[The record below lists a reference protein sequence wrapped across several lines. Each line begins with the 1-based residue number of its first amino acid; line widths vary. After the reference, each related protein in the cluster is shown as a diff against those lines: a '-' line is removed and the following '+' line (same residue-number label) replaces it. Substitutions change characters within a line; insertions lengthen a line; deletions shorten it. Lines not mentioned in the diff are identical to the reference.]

1 MRTVDLIADIL
12 RREGVQYLSCFP
24 TTPVLEATA
33 VAGIRPIISRQE
45 RVGVGIADGYSR
57 VTWGN
62 PMGVFAM
69 QYGPGAENAFS
80 GIATAYSR
88 LNAPAHPGP
97 GTPHGPA
104 GYSAPVQFHDQLCR
118 HHQVH

>member
-12 RREGVQYLSCFP
+12 KREGVQNLSCFP

-57 VTWGN
+57 VTCGN

-80 GIATAYSR
+80 GIATAYSDS
-88 LNAPAHPGP
+88 
-97 GTPHGPA
+97 TPLLILA
-104 GYSAPVQFHDQLCR
+104 
-118 HHQVH
+118 